1 MAGGARLV
9 DLHQD
14 GVGVAVERDRP
25 DLLGVPG
32 GVALDP
38 VLLAA
43 AGPVGAAARGEGAV
57 QRLVVHPA
65 EHEDLA
71 RVVLLGDGR
80 EESVGAAL
88 DAGGDGRVETAGG
101 RGAGRAGHAPIV
113 PRRARL
119 PGRASTGRTAG
130 GGRTLAGMSTH
141 AKRERLLLADLL
153 EAAGPEAQTLCNG
166 WKTRDLAAHVVVRER
181 RADAAGGILLGVLK
195 NRLERVQAEFAA
207 KPYEELIQLIRT
219 GPPRMSP
226 FGLKQLDEAANT
238 VEFYIHAEDVRR
250 AQPDWSQRDLDPV
263 FADVLWS
270 RTEKTARMMGRRS
283 PVGLVLRRP
292 DGQTAVAHKGA
303 PVVTVTGEP
312 GELLLFAAGRQDAAR
327 VELDGDKD
335 ALARL
340 HTAELGL

>member
-1 MAGGARLV
+1 MPGVLV
-9 DLHQD
+9 M
-14 GVGVAVERDRP
+14 R
-25 DLLGVPG
+25 
-32 GVALDP
+32 
-38 VLLAA
+38 
-43 AGPVGAAARGEGAV
+43 
-57 QRLVVHPA
+57 
-65 EHEDLA
+65 
-71 RVVLLGDGR
+71 
-80 EESVGAAL
+80 S
-88 DAGGDGRVETAGG
+88 
-101 RGAGRAGHAPIV
+101 IV
-113 PRRARL
+113 PRRAG
-119 PGRASTGRTAG
+119 PSGCASTGRTAG
-130 GGRTLAGMSTH
+130 AGRTLAGMSTH

-153 EAAGPEAQTLCNG
+153 EAAGPEALTLCNG

-181 RADAAGGILLGVLK
+181 RADAAGGIVLGVLK

-250 AQPDWSQRDLDPV
+250 AQPDWSRRELDPV

-283 PVGLVLRRP
+283 PVGVVLRRP
-292 DGQTAVAHKGA
+292 DGQTVVAHKGT

-340 HTAELGL
+340 RTAELGL